1 MAIYFLDLT
10 RQNLEIESEASAAL
24 ARVIKSGMFILG
36 PEVEAFEAEWARF
49 CEVGSAA
56 AVASGTD
63 ALSLALVASG
73 AVRKGAHDEVI
84 APTLTAAYTALAI
97 LNAGGVP
104 VFADVD
110 PQTYTL
116 DSKAVEAALTP
127 RTRAIV
133 PVHLY
138 GQMADMTSVCDL
150 ATRHGLT
157 VIEDAAQ
164 AHGAQLNGS
173 SPGTHGHAGAF
184 SFYPTKNLGAFGD
197 GGAVVSD
204 DPDLIARVKV
214 LRQGGHAPALA
225 GDTKGLNSRLDELQA
240 AVLRVKLRHL
250 EEWNRRRRKHAAI
263 YHDRLQSAAHL
274 RLPVVRN
281 LEAHVFHLFVVEH
294 PERERL
300 RAHLNSRGIE
310 TMIHYPY
317 LLHQQNL
324 FRQSGECS
332 FPVAECVAGR
342 IISLPLYPQ
351 LSESEVHTVAD
362 AILEFE
368 AR

>member
-1 MAIYFLDLT
+1 MAISFLDLT
-10 RQNLEIESEASAAL
+10 RQNLEIESETSAAL
-24 ARVIKSGMFILG
+24 ARVVKSGMFILG
-36 PEVEAFEAEWARF
+36 PEVEAFEEEWARF
-49 CEVGSAA
+49 CQVRSAA
-56 AVASGTD
+56 AVGSGTD

-73 AVRKGAHDEVI
+73 AVRKGARDEVI

-116 DSKAVEAALTP
+116 DSKAIEAAITP

-138 GQMADMTSVCDL
+138 GQMADMASVCDL
-150 ATRHGLT
+150 ASRHGLI
-157 VIEDAAQ
+157 VVEDAAQ
-164 AHGAQLNGS
+164 AHGAHLNGS
-173 SPGTHGHAGAF
+173 SPGKYAHAAVF
-184 SFYPTKNLGAFGD
+184 SFYPTKNLGAYGD

-204 DPDLIARVKV
+204 DPELIARIKV
-214 LRQGGHAPALA
+214 LRQGGHGPALA
-225 GDTKGLNSRLDELQA
+225 GDTNGLNSRLDELQA

-250 EEWNRRRRKHAAI
+250 EEWNRRRRKLAAI
-263 YHDRLQSAAHL
+263 YHDTLQSAAHL
-274 RLPVVRN
+274 RLPAVRN

-294 PERERL
+294 PERDRL
-300 RAHLNSRGIE
+300 RAHLDSRGIE

-324 FRQSGECS
+324 FQQIGESS
-332 FPVAECVAGR
+332 FPVAEGVAGR
-342 IISLPLYPQ
+342 IVSLPLYPQ
-351 LSESEVHTVAD
+351 LSESEVRIVAD

-368 AR
+368 A